1 MVRQILFKLFFD
13 MSRDRPR
20 SYDVRTL
27 HRRSE
32 EGFTLVELMVV
43 IVIIG
48 LLATVVMINVLPSQ
62 DKAMVTKAK
71 ADIATLEQAME
82 MYRLDNFTYPGGGDG
97 LKSLVSQPASAQA
110 GRYRPGGYV
119 KNLPQDPWGRP
130 YQLAVPG
137 RSGAFDIYSL
147 GADGAPGGQDEN
159 ADIYG
164 SEG

>member
-1 MVRQILFKLFFD
+1 MIVRLLLNLFLDF
-13 MSRDRPR
+13 SRSHRPNPTR
-20 SYDVRTL
+20 AAQRG
-27 HRRSE
+27 E

-62 DKAMVTKAK
+62 DKAMATKAR

-82 MYRLDNFTYPGGGDG
+82 MYRLDNLRYPTTGD
-97 LKSLVSQPASAQA
+97 LNVLVSPPAGSEGA
-110 GRYRPGGYV
+110 RYRPGGYI
-119 KNLPQDPWGRP
+119 KNLPKDPWGRP

-137 RSGAFDIYSL
+137 RTGAFDIYSL
-147 GADGAPGGQDEN
+147 GADGAPGGEGEN

-164 SEG
+164 SEA